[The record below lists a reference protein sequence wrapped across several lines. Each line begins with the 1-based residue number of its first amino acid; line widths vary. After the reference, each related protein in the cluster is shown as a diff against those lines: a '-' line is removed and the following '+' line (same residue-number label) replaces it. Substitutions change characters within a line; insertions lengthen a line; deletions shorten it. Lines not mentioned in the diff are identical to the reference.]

1 MYQKGS
7 KILII
12 DDELDSVQSI
22 VNYLTEQGFEV
33 TVAYDRTEAARLLR
47 KTNYDIV
54 FLDWVLEQEIG
65 LEVLNALHGEFPRL
79 DIVVLSG
86 TASLEMAVQAVGHGA
101 YDIIKK
107 EQDDD
112 NDGWIVPSRLPI
124 VLHNLLSRRQERELT
139 SQQLDEKYRMVGNS
153 EPMRKLYEEIRLI
166 GPSDYTVLITGESG
180 TGKELVA
187 HNIHRHSPRHDAPFV
202 PVNCSALTSTLLE
215 SELFGIE
222 KRVATQVDERK
233 GKFELAD
240 SGTLFLDEIGDLSY
254 EAQAKLL
261 RVLEDKTITRVG
273 GQKEI
278 KVDVRVIAATNR
290 DMNDMI
296 KNESFR
302 EDLMYRLSH
311 RIPCPALR
319 DRKDDIG
326 EIAEYLLA
334 QACRELHKKPIS
346 VNDEALAIL
355 NSYAWPGNVRQLKNV
370 LQWAAVRVEGVITAE
385 LLRQSEDLRPKPAE
399 TADFSEKATLKD
411 AVRTFERDLIERILG
426 ESSSNRE
433 AAQKLGI
440 DEGNFS
446 KKLKDH
452 GLR

>member
-1 MYQKGS
+1 MSVKGS

-22 VNYLTEQGFEV
+22 VSFLKDEGFEV
-33 TVAYDRTEAARLLR
+33 TVAYDRVEAARLLR
-47 KTNYDIV
+47 KTSYDIV
-54 FLDWVLEQEIG
+54 FLDWVLEREIG
-65 LEVLNALHGEFPRL
+65 LEVLNALHGEFPGL

-86 TASLEMAVQAVGHGA
+86 AASLEMAVQAVGHGA

-107 EQDDD
+107 EYDDES
-112 NDGWIVPSRLPI
+112 NQWIVPSRLPI
-124 VLHNLLSRRQERELT
+124 VLHNLLARRQERELT
-139 SQQLDEKYRMVGNS
+139 YQQMDEKYHLVGKS
-153 EPMRKLYEEIRLI
+153 ETMEKLKEEIRLI
-166 GPSDYTVLITGESG
+166 GPSDYTVLIVGESG

-187 HNIHRHSPRHDAPFV
+187 HNIHRDSSRRKAPFV

-233 GKFELAD
+233 GKFELAH

-290 DMNDMI
+290 DVNTMI
-296 KNESFR
+296 EDQTFR
-302 EDLMYRLSH
+302 EDLLYRLSH
-311 RIPCPALR
+311 RIPCPPLR
-319 DRKDDIG
+319 EHKEDIA
-326 EIAEYLLA
+326 ELAEYLLTR
-334 QACRELHKKPIS
+334 ACRELHKKRIS
-346 VNDEALAIL
+346 INADALEIL
-355 NSYAWPGNVRQLKNV
+355 ASCPWPGNVRQLKNV
-370 LQWAAVRVEGVITAE
+370 LQWAAVRVDGVITAE
-385 LLRQSEDLRPKPAE
+385 LLRRNEDLRPASQPLRDDA
-399 TADFSEKATLKD
+399 SATLKE
-411 AVRTFERDLIERILG
+411 AVRAFERDLIARTLSEG
-426 ESSSNRE
+426 SSNRE
-433 AAQKLGI
+433 AAQKLGM

-446 KKLKDH
+446 KKLKDL

>member
-1 MYQKGS
+1 LSAKGS

-22 VNYLTEQGFEV
+22 VTYLKEEGFDV
-33 TVAYDRTEAARLLR
+33 TAAYDRSEAARLLR

-54 FLDWVLEQEIG
+54 FLDWVLEEEIG
-65 LEVLNALHGEFPRL
+65 LEVLNALQGEFPRL

-86 TASLEMAVQAVGHGA
+86 GASLEMAVQAVGHGA

-107 EQDDD
+107 ERDERT
-112 NDGWIVPSRLPI
+112 GEWIVPSRLPI
-124 VLHNLLSRRQERELT
+124 VLHNLLARRQERELT
-139 SQQLDEKYRMVGNS
+139 FQQLDKKYHMVGQS
-153 EPMRKLYEEIRLI
+153 VPMRKLREEIRLI

-187 HNIHRHSPRHDAPFV
+187 HNIHRHSPRRNAPFV
-202 PVNCSALTSTLLE
+202 PVNCSALTPTLLE

-240 SGTLFLDEIGDLSY
+240 GGTLFLDEIGDLSY

-290 DMNDMI
+290 DINRMI
-296 KNESFR
+296 ENQSFR
-302 EDLMYRLSH
+302 EDLLYRLSH
-311 RIPCPALR
+311 RIPCPPLR
-319 DRKDDIG
+319 EHIEDIQ
-326 EIAEYLLA
+326 EISEYLLE
-334 QACRELHKKPIS
+334 QACRDLHKKTIQIE
-346 VNDEALAIL
+346 DEALSSLEAH
-355 NSYAWPGNVRQLKNV
+355 SWPGNVRQLKNV
-370 LQWAAVRVEGVITAE
+370 LQWAAVRVDDSITEA
-385 LLRQSEDLRPKPAE
+385 LLAKNEDLRPKPLG
-399 TADFSEKATLKD
+399 SENYAGATLKE
-411 AVRTFERDLIERILG
+411 AMKSFERDIISRVLS

-446 KKLKDH
+446 KKLKEL

>member
-1 MYQKGS
+1 LK
-7 KILII
+7 
-12 DDELDSVQSI
+12 E
-22 VNYLTEQGFEV
+22 EGFDV
-33 TVAYDRTEAARLLR
+33 TAAYDRREAARLLR
-47 KTNYDIV
+47 RTSYDIV

-65 LEVLNALHGEFPRL
+65 LEVLNALRGEFPRL

-86 TASLEMAVQAVGHGA
+86 GASLEMAVQAVSHGA

-107 EQDDD
+107 ERDEG
-112 NDGWIVPSRLPI
+112 NGEWIVPSRLPI
-124 VLHNLLSRRQERELT
+124 VLHNLLARRQERELT
-139 SQQLDEKYRMVGNS
+139 SQQLDEKYHMVGQS
-153 EPMRKLYEEIRLI
+153 VPMRKLREEIRLI

-187 HNIHRHSPRHDAPFV
+187 HNIHRHSPRRDAPFV
-202 PVNCSALTSTLLE
+202 PVNCSALTPTLLE

-240 SGTLFLDEIGDLSY
+240 GGTLFLDEIGDLSY

-290 DMNDMI
+290 DVRSMI
-296 KNESFR
+296 EDNSFR

-311 RIPCPALR
+311 RIPCPPLR
-319 DRKDDIG
+319 DHIEDVRDIS
-326 EIAEYLLA
+326 EYLLE
-334 QACRELHKKPIS
+334 QACRELHKKQIQIQ
-346 VNDEALAIL
+346 EGALTSLGAY
-355 NSYAWPGNVRQLKNV
+355 SWPGNVRQLKNV
-370 LQWAAVRVEGVITAE
+370 LQWAAVRVDDSITAQ
-385 LLRQSEDLRPKPAE
+385 LLETNEDLRPKPPSPEDYMGA
-399 TADFSEKATLKD
+399 SLKE
-411 AVRTFERDLIERILG
+411 AVKGFERDLISRILS

-446 KKLKDH
+446 KKLKDL

>member
-1 MYQKGS
+1 MSVKGS

-22 VNYLTEQGFEV
+22 VNFLKDEGFEV
-33 TVAYDRTEAARLLR
+33 TVAYDRVEAARLLR
-47 KTNYDIV
+47 KTSYDIV
-54 FLDWVLEQEIG
+54 FLDWVLEREIG
-65 LEVLNALHGEFPRL
+65 LEVLNALHGEFPGL

-86 TASLEMAVQAVGHGA
+86 AASLEMAVQAVGHGA

-107 EQDDD
+107 EYDDESD
-112 NDGWIVPSRLPI
+112 QWIVPSRLPI
-124 VLHNLLSRRQERELT
+124 VLHNLLARRQERELT
-139 SQQLDEKYRMVGNS
+139 SQQMDEKYHLVGKS
-153 EPMRKLYEEIRLI
+153 ATMEKLKEEIRLI
-166 GPSDYTVLITGESG
+166 GPSDYTVLIVGESG

-187 HNIHRHSPRHDAPFV
+187 HNIHRNSSRRKTPFV

-233 GKFELAD
+233 GKFELAH

-290 DMNDMI
+290 DVNTMI
-296 KNESFR
+296 EDQTFR
-302 EDLMYRLSH
+302 EDLLYRLSH
-311 RIPCPALR
+311 RIPCPPLR
-319 DRKDDIG
+319 EHKEDIAKL
-326 EIAEYLLA
+326 AEYLLTR
-334 QACRELHKKPIS
+334 ACRELHKKRIS
-346 VNDEALAIL
+346 INADALEIL
-355 NSYAWPGNVRQLKNV
+355 ASCPWPGNVRQLKNV
-370 LQWAAVRVEGVITAE
+370 LQWAAVRVDGVITAE
-385 LLRQSEDLRPKPAE
+385 LLRTNEDLRLASQSLRDD
-399 TADFSEKATLKD
+399 ASATLKE
-411 AVRTFERDLIERILG
+411 AVRAFERDLIARTLS

-433 AAQKLGI
+433 AAQKLGM

-446 KKLKDH
+446 KKLKDL

>member
-1 MYQKGS
+1 MPTKGS

-12 DDELDSVQSI
+12 DDEPDSVQSI
-22 VNYLTEQGFEV
+22 VNYLKDEGFEV
-33 TVAYDRTEAARLLR
+33 TVAYDRREAARLLR
-47 KTNYDIV
+47 KTNYDVV

-65 LEVLNALHGEFPRL
+65 LEVLNALRGEFPRL

-86 TASLEMAVQAVGHGA
+86 VASIEMAVQAIGHGA

-107 EQDDD
+107 EFQD
-112 NDGWIVPSRLPI
+112 GPASESAVPSRLPI
-124 VLHNLLSRRQERELT
+124 VLHNLLARRQERELT
-139 SQQLDEKYRMVGNS
+139 FQRLDEKYNMVGQS
-153 EPMRKLYEEIRLI
+153 PPMRKLLEEIRLI

-187 HNIHRHSPRHDAPFV
+187 HNIHRHSPRREAPFV
-202 PVNCSALTSTLLE
+202 PVNCSALTSSLLE

-240 SGTLFLDEIGDLSY
+240 GGTLFLDEIGDLSY

-278 KVDVRVIAATNR
+278 KVDVRVITATNR
-290 DMNDMI
+290 DVKNMI
-296 KNESFR
+296 EDGSFR
-302 EDLMYRLSH
+302 EDLLYRLSH
-311 RIPCPALR
+311 RIPCPSLR
-319 DRKDDIG
+319 NHREDIG
-326 EIAEYLLA
+326 EISGYLLER
-334 QACRELHKKPIS
+334 ACRELHKKTIRID
-346 VNDEALAIL
+346 DEALKTLEA
-355 NSYAWPGNVRQLKNV
+355 YAWPGNVRQLKNV
-370 LQWAAVRVEGVITAE
+370 LQWAAVRIDGVITAE
-385 LLRQSEDLRPKPAE
+385 LLAENEDLAPEPIRPQDY
-399 TADFSEKATLKD
+399 TGVTLKEAIR
-411 AVRTFERDLIERILG
+411 AVEREMIERALAQ
-426 ESSSNRE
+426 SSSNRE
-433 AAQKLGI
+433 AAQKLGV

-446 KKLKDH
+446 KKLKEL

>member
-1 MYQKGS
+1 MSVKGS

-22 VNYLTEQGFEV
+22 VTYLKEEGFDV
-33 TVAYDRTEAARLLR
+33 TAAYDRREAARLLR
-47 KTNYDIV
+47 RTSYDII

-65 LEVLNALHGEFPRL
+65 LEVLNALRGEFPRL

-86 TASLEMAVQAVGHGA
+86 GASLEMAVQAVSHGA

-107 EQDDD
+107 EQDES
-112 NDGWIVPSRLPI
+112 NGEWIVPSRLPI
-124 VLHNLLSRRQERELT
+124 VLHNLLARRQERELT
-139 SQQLDEKYRMVGNS
+139 FQQLDEKYHMVGQS
-153 EPMRKLYEEIRLI
+153 APMHKLREEIRLI

-187 HNIHRHSPRHDAPFV
+187 HNIHRHSPRRNAPFV
-202 PVNCSALTSTLLE
+202 PVNCSALTPTLLE

-233 GKFELAD
+233 GKFELANG
-240 SGTLFLDEIGDLSY
+240 GTLFLDEIGDLSY

-290 DMNDMI
+290 DVKNMI
-296 KNESFR
+296 EDNSFR

-319 DRKDDIG
+319 DHIEDIR
-326 EIAEYLLA
+326 EISEYLLE
-334 QACRELHKKPIS
+334 QACRELHKKPIQIQ
-346 VNDEALAIL
+346 DEALRSLGA
-355 NSYAWPGNVRQLKNV
+355 YPWPGNVRQLKNV
-370 LQWAAVRVEGVITAE
+370 LQWAAVRVDDSITAQ
-385 LLRQSEDLRPKPAE
+385 LLEKNEDLRPKPPSPE
-399 TADFSEKATLKD
+399 DYMGATLKES
-411 AVRTFERDLIERILG
+411 VKGFERDLITRILS
-426 ESSSNRE
+426 ESSSSRE

-446 KKLKDH
+446 KKLKDL

>member
-1 MYQKGS
+1 LSTKGS

-22 VNYLTEQGFEV
+22 VTFLKEEGFDV
-33 TVAYDRTEAARLLR
+33 TAAYDRREAARLLR
-47 KTNYDIV
+47 RTNYDIV

-65 LEVLNALHGEFPRL
+65 LEVLNALQGEFPRL

-86 TASLEMAVQAVGHGA
+86 GASIEMAVQAISHGA

-107 EQDDD
+107 ERDES
-112 NDGWIVPSRLPI
+112 NGEWIVPSRLPI
-124 VLHNLLSRRQERELT
+124 VLHNLLARRQERELT
-139 SQQLDEKYRMVGNS
+139 FQQLDEKYHMVGQS
-153 EPMRKLYEEIRLI
+153 AAMQKLREEIRLI

-187 HNIHRHSPRHDAPFV
+187 HNIHRHSPRRNAPFV
-202 PVNCSALTSTLLE
+202 PVNCSALTPTLLE

-240 SGTLFLDEIGDLSY
+240 GGTLFLDEIGDLSY

-278 KVDVRVIAATNR
+278 KVNVRVIAATNR
-290 DMNDMI
+290 DVKTMI
-296 KNESFR
+296 QHNAFR

-311 RIPCPALR
+311 RIPCPPLR
-319 DRKDDIG
+319 DHSEDVQ
-326 EIAEYLLA
+326 EISEYLLER
-334 QACRELHKKPIS
+334 ACRELHKKPI
-346 VNDEALAIL
+346 EI
-355 NSYAWPGNVRQLKNV
+355 NSMGR
-370 LQWAAVRVEGVITAE
+370 RSRG
-385 LLRQSEDLRPKPAE
+385 
-399 TADFSEKATLKD
+399 
-411 AVRTFERDLIERILG
+411 
-426 ESSSNRE
+426 
-433 AAQKLGI
+433 
-440 DEGNFS
+440 
-446 KKLKDH
+446 
-452 GLR
+452 

>member
-1 MYQKGS
+1 LSTKGS

-12 DDELDSVQSI
+12 DDELDSIQSI
-22 VNYLTEQGFEV
+22 VSYLKDEGFEV
-33 TVAYDRTEAARLLR
+33 TVAYDRREASRLLR
-47 KTNYDIV
+47 KSSYDIV

-65 LEVLNALHGEFPRL
+65 LEVLNALRSEFPRL

-86 TASLEMAVQAVGHGA
+86 AASLEMAVQAVSHGA

-107 EQDDD
+107 KQEKET
-112 NDGWIVPSRLPI
+112 NRWIVPSRLPI
-124 VLHNLLSRRQERELT
+124 VLHNLLSRRQERELI
-139 SQQLDEKYRMVGNS
+139 SQQLDEKYRMVGQS
-153 EPMRKLYEEIRLI
+153 EPMQKLQEEIRLI
-166 GPSDYTVLITGESG
+166 GSSDYTVLITGESG

-187 HNIHRHSPRHDAPFV
+187 NNIHRHSPRHDAPFV

-240 SGTLFLDEIGDLSY
+240 GGTLFLDEIGDLSY

-278 KVDVRVIAATNR
+278 KVNVRVIAATNR
-290 DMNDMI
+290 DMETMI
-296 KNESFR
+296 RTEAFR

-319 DRKDDIG
+319 EHTDDIR

-334 QACRELHKKPIS
+334 QACRELHKKPIIIDKDA
-346 VNDEALAIL
+346 VKLLE
-355 NSYAWPGNVRQLKNV
+355 SYSWPGNVRQLKNV
-370 LQWAAVRVEGVITAE
+370 LQWAAVRGDGSISAE
-385 LLRQSEDLRPKPAE
+385 LLRQNEDLRPAAPAPQDY
-399 TADFSEKATLKD
+399 AEKTLKE
-411 AVRTFERDLIERILG
+411 AVRTFEHDLIEGILR

-433 AAQKLGI
+433 AAQKLGM

-446 KKLKDH
+446 KKLKDL

>member
-1 MYQKGS
+1 MPTKGS

-12 DDELDSVQSI
+12 DDEPDSVQSI
-22 VNYLTEQGFEV
+22 VNYLKSEGFEV
-33 TVAYDRTEAARLLR
+33 TIAYDRREAARLLR
-47 KTNYDIV
+47 KTSYDIV

-65 LEVLNALHGEFPRL
+65 LEVLNALRAEFPRL

-86 TASLEMAVQAVGHGA
+86 AASLEMAVQAIGHGA

-107 EQDDD
+107 EI
-112 NDGWIVPSRLPI
+112 DGGDGEWIVPSRLPI
-124 VLHNLLSRRQERELT
+124 VLHNLLARRQERELT
-139 SQQLDEKYRMVGNS
+139 TQSLDEKYHMVGRS
-153 EPMRKLYEEIRLI
+153 EPMRGLREEIGLI

-187 HNIHRHSPRHDAPFV
+187 HNIHRHSSRREAPFV

-240 SGTLFLDEIGDLSY
+240 GGTLFLDEIGDLSY

-278 KVDVRVIAATNR
+278 KVDVRVVTATNR
-290 DMNDMI
+290 DVKKMI
-296 KNESFR
+296 EDGSFR
-302 EDLMYRLSH
+302 EDLLYRLSH
-311 RIPCPALR
+311 RIPCPPLR
-319 DRKDDIG
+319 DHKEDIG
-326 EIAEYLLA
+326 EISEYLLE
-334 QACRELHKKPIS
+334 QACRELHKKPIRIG
-346 VNDEALAIL
+346 DEALKTLEAY
-355 NSYAWPGNVRQLKNV
+355 SWPGNVRQLKNV
-370 LQWAAVRVEGVITAE
+370 LQWAAVRVDGVITAE
-385 LLRQSEDLRPKPAE
+385 LLAKNEDLRPRPTDPEDYKG
-399 TADFSEKATLKD
+399 ATLKE
-411 AVRTFERDLIERILG
+411 AIRTFEREMISRARK
-426 ESSSNRE
+426 ESASNRE
-433 AAQKLGI
+433 AAQKLGM

-446 KKLKDH
+446 KKLKEL